1 MLTEQDRINLNEYHY
16 NNYKEILKAINSND
30 EEEVKAICVREMN
43 IIDQDDY
50 KENDNKEFNDK
61 IKELDKFSKL
71 HLVQN
76 N

>member
-50 KENDNKEFNDK
+50 IENDNKEFNDK